1 MSQVKNTTRQTIDR
15 MLNAHS
21 VAVIGASNN
30 PHKYGYM
37 TVESMIKG
45 GYEGRIYPI
54 NPRGGEILG
63 LEVHRCLKDLPETP
77 DIAVVLIPV
86 HLVAAAMKEA
96 AEIGIPGVVITS
108 AGFSEVGRGDLQEEI
123 VRIAKKNN
131 IRIIGPNIEGII
143 YTPNKLHAQF
153 YPVIKNCGRLATMT
167 QSGSLTN
174 GLLGWANDEGL
185 GISACINLGN
195 QVDICESDFLDFL
208 AEDENTGAVIMH
220 LEGVKHGRKFIQS
233 LNDIAGK
240 KPVAVLK
247 AGRSVAGKK
256 SVASHTASLAGSH
269 DVFKSICR
277 QFGVA
282 VANDIQSLY
291 DYGRTLSLLKIP
303 NGNRV
308 MVISSSGGLGVL
320 AVDEAEAHGLSIPE
334 IPGEIV
340 AELKKLDFANPVG
353 SMSNPI
359 DLATIWVDEFEK
371 VALLV
376 DQHDLADVF
385 IFNFG
390 DPIPGAGDM
399 LIELAKKVKAGIIVS
414 YMGGESEEQKDK
426 PRLQKA
432 GIPVL
437 QTPERA
443 IRTIAAAVRFGE
455 VQREREKIKSIDYQC
470 ADREEFSD
478 VSIFVPEHTAV
489 NLLKQYHIPYP
500 EHGLAS
506 GADEA
511 VAVAE
516 KLGYPVVIKVVSP
529 DVSHKSDVGGV
540 VVNLKSADQVRT
552 GFANIMDRVSGAVRG
567 ADMQGVLVCKQA
579 DEGLEVIVGA
589 LDDAVFGP
597 IIMFGLGGI
606 FTEVLKDV
614 SFRAAPLRRRDAE
627 EMIREIKAYPI
638 LQGARGQTGCDIN
651 KLIDLLLNVS
661 DMVMKQP
668 EIKELDLNPVRVYEN
683 NILVLDARI
692 MKREKRK
699 EK

>member
-1 MSQVKNTTRQTIDR
+1 MSQVEQTTRQTINQ
-15 MLNAHS
+15 MFNARS

-30 PHKYGYM
+30 PGKYGYM
-37 TVESMIKG
+37 TVASILKG
-45 GYEGRIYPI
+45 GYEGKIYPV
-54 NPRGGEILG
+54 NPKGGEILG
-63 LEVHRCLKDLPETP
+63 LKAYRSLKDLPETP
-77 DIAVVLIPV
+77 DVAVIVISG
-86 HLVAAAMKEA
+86 HLVPDVMKEA
-96 AEIGIPGVVITS
+96 AEIGIPGVGITS
-108 AGFSEVGRGDLQEEI
+108 AGFSEVGRNNLQEEI
-123 VRIAKKNN
+123 VRIAKENH
-131 IRIIGPNIEGII
+131 IRIIGPNIEGFI
-143 YTPNKLHAQF
+143 YAPNKLNAQF
-153 YPVIKNCGRLATMT
+153 YPVIENCGRLATIT
-167 QSGSLTN
+167 QSGSMTN

-208 AEDENTGAVIMH
+208 VADENTRAVIMH
-220 LEGVKHGRKFIQS
+220 IEGVKDGRKFIQS
-233 LNDIAGK
+233 LNNISGK

-256 SVASHTASLAGSH
+256 SIVSHTASLAGSH

-282 VANDIQSLY
+282 VADDIQSLY

-303 NGNRV
+303 NGNRI

-320 AVDEAEAHGLSIPE
+320 TVDEAESYGLSIPE
-334 IPGEIV
+334 IPREVIV
-340 AELKKLDFANPVG
+340 ELTKLDFANPLG
-353 SMSNPI
+353 SMTNPI
-359 DLATIWVDEFEK
+359 DLATIWVEEFEK
-371 VALLV
+371 VALLL

-399 LIELAKKVKAGIIVS
+399 LIELSRKVKASIIVS
-414 YMGGESEEQKDK
+414 YMGGESEEKKDK
-426 PRLQKA
+426 PRMQKA

-437 QTPERA
+437 PTPERA

-455 VQREREKIKSIDYQC
+455 VQREKEKKKSIEYQC
-470 ADREEFSD
+470 PGREEFSN
-478 VSIFVPEHTAV
+478 VSSLVPEHIAI

-500 EHGLAS
+500 EYGLAAS
-506 GADEA
+506 ADEA
-511 VAVAE
+511 VAAAK
-516 KLGYPVVIKVVSP
+516 KLGYPVVLKVVSP
-529 DVSHKSDVGGV
+529 DISHKSDVGGV
-540 VVNLKSADQVRT
+540 AVNLKDADEVRT
-552 GFANIMDRVSGAVRG
+552 GFSNIMDRVSGAVRG
-567 ADMQGVLVCKQA
+567 AALQGVLVCKQA
-579 DEGLEVIVGA
+579 DDGVEVIIGA

-597 IIMFGLGGI
+597 TVMFGLGGI

-614 SFRAAPLRRRDAE
+614 SFKVAPLRRRDAE

-638 LQGARGQTGCDIN
+638 FEGVRGQTGCDIN

-661 DMVMKQP
+661 DMVIERP

-683 NILVLDARI
+683 NILVLDARVI
-692 MKREKRK
+692 KREKRK

>member
-1 MSQVKNTTRQTIDR
+1 
-15 MLNAHS
+15 
-21 VAVIGASNN
+21 
-30 PHKYGYM
+30 M
-37 TVESMIKG
+37 TVESMLKG
-45 GYEGRIYPI
+45 GYEGKIYPI
-54 NPRGGEILG
+54 NPKGGEILG
-63 LEVHRCLKDLPETP
+63 LKVYPSLRDLPETP
-77 DIAVVLIPV
+77 DVAVMLIPV
-86 HLVAAAMKEA
+86 HLVPDVMKEV

-108 AGFSEVGRGDLQEEI
+108 AGFSEVGRNDLQEEI
-123 VRIAKKNN
+123 VRIAKENH
-131 IRIIGPNIEGII
+131 IRIVGPNIEGLI
-143 YTPNKLHAQF
+143 YAPNKLHAQF
-153 YPVIKNCGRLATMT
+153 YPVIENCGRLAFMT

-185 GISACINLGN
+185 GINACINLGN

-208 AEDENTGAVIMH
+208 AADENTGAVIMH
-220 LEGVKHGRKFIQS
+220 LEGVKDGRKFIQS
-233 LNDIAGK
+233 LNNIAGQ

-256 SVASHTASLAGSH
+256 SVVSHTASLAGSH

-282 VANDIQSLY
+282 VADDIQSLY
-291 DYGRTLSLLKIP
+291 DYGKTLSLLKIP
-303 NGNRV
+303 NGNRIL
-308 MVISSSGGLGVL
+308 VISSSGGLGVL

-334 IPGEIV
+334 IPQEIIE
-340 AELKKLDFANPVG
+340 ELTKLDFANPLG
-353 SMSNPI
+353 AMSNPI

-399 LIELAKKVKAGIIVS
+399 FIELSKKIKAGIIVS
-414 YMGGESEEQKDK
+414 YMGGESEEKKDK
-426 PRLQKA
+426 PRMQKA

-437 QTPERA
+437 PTPERA

-455 VQREREKIKSIDYQC
+455 VQREKEKIKSIDYQC
-470 ADREEFSD
+470 ERRVEFSD

-489 NLLKQYHIPYP
+489 NLLKQYRIPYP
-500 EHGLAS
+500 KHGPAA
-506 GADEA
+506 GAAEA
-511 VAVAE
+511 VVVAE
-516 KLGYPVVIKVVSP
+516 KLGYPVVLKVVSP
-529 DVSHKSDVGGV
+529 DVPHKSDVGGV
-540 VVNLKSADQVRT
+540 EVNLKDADQVRA
-552 GFANIMDRVSGAVRG
+552 GFANIMNRVSGAVRG
-567 ADMQGVLVCKQA
+567 AALQGVLVCKQA
-579 DEGLEVIVGA
+579 DEGLEVIIGA

-606 FTEVLKDV
+606 YAEVLKDV

-638 LQGARGQTGCDIN
+638 LKGVRGQTGCDID

-661 DMVMKQP
+661 DMVIDRP
-668 EIKELDLNPVRVYEN
+668 EIKELDLNPVRIYEN

-692 MKREKRK
+692 MKREKRR